1 VTVKKV
7 KNNLTDT
14 FGFSLLTRRSR
25 RRRRGKDGRG
35 GSGGSVLL
43 RIDGAITAIAAQFI
57 N

>member
-35 GSGGSVLL
+35 SGGSVLL